1 MRRILETRRFSAPL
15 ASVMLILM
23 THAIWGLV
31 SSPASGQSVAA
42 RDRVCAST
50 WCHKASFLDSA
61 SDTVPNERSGG
72 ASSQACDHDGVPR
85 QARRDGRV
93 VCPHGCSLAS
103 CERDRLDRKT
113 RRITH
118 NAATAAPHT
127 RRPSTDS
134 WPGSRADR
142 PG

>member
-23 THAIWGLV
+23 THAIWGARLQ
-31 SSPASGQSVAA
+31 SGIRPIGCA

-50 WCHKASFLDSA
+50 WYHKASFLDSA
-61 SDTVPNERSGG
+61 SDTVPTERSGG
-72 ASSQACDHDGVPR
+72 ASSQACDHDGAPR

-103 CERDRLDRKT
+103 CERGRLDRKT

-127 RRPSTDS
+127 RRPSTGS